1 MGYKAGVD
9 REQQI
14 LFPET
19 LDEYVSPDNPV
30 RFIDAFVA
38 KLDMA
43 ELGFERAVP
52 AREGAPGY
60 DPRDLLKLFI
70 YGYLNKTRSSR
81 RLERETHRNL
91 EVIWLVRR
99 LRPDHKAIAEFRR
112 KHPKALMQVSK
123 EFVLLCKKLDLFSAQ
138 LVFIDG
144 SKFRAV
150 NSKDRNFTVPKLQIL
165 LGRID
170 ANIEQYLAEVEA
182 QDAEEKEQPGA
193 TDPQLQEKL
202 KAFQERKTEYEGYLK
217 HLHESGESQLSLT
230 DPESR
235 LMKLHGDKKVC
246 FNAQIAVDAKHH
258 LIVADDVTNE
268 VNDEWQL
275 APMALAAKEAL
286 EVETLDAAADAGYHV
301 GTQVVE
307 CEANEITPW
316 VPKPKTS
323 SKNEKKG
330 LYTKEAFTYSAE
342 QDTYQ
347 CPAGQVLGFTTQT
360 EQEDGRIL
368 RYYNN
373 YSACAACP
381 LRARCTESKQGR
393 RIMRTPE
400 EPRLEA
406 MAQRMEEKP
415 GLMLQRKSVVE
426 HPYGTMKWWW
436 DGGYFLM
443 KGLTK
448 VRGEFSLMTLAYNLR
463 RVMNLLGVECLLE
476 ALRTGKMPAPQPV

>member
-38 KLDMA
+38 KLEMA
-43 ELGFERAVP
+43 GLGFERAVP

-91 EVIWLVRR
+91 EVIWLMRR

-112 KHPKALMQVSK
+112 KHPKALKQVSK
-123 EFVLLCKKLDLFSAQ
+123 EFVLLCRKLDLFSAQ

-165 LGRID
+165 LARID
-170 ANIEQYLAEVEA
+170 ANIEQYLAAVEA
-182 QDAEEKEQPGA
+182 QDAQEKEQPGA
-193 TDPQLQEKL
+193 TEPGLQEKL
-202 KAFQERKTEYEGYLK
+202 KAFQARKQEYEGYLK
-217 HLHESGESQLSLT
+217 HLEESGESQLSLT

-268 VNDEWQL
+268 VNDLEQL
-275 APMALAAKEAL
+275 AVMAKAAKQVL
-286 EVETLDAAADAGYHV
+286 EVETLDAAADAGYHNGV
-301 GTQVVE
+301 EVVE
-307 CEANEITPW
+307 CEADGITPW

-342 QDTYQ
+342 QDAYQ
-347 CPAGQVLGFTTQT
+347 CPAGQWLGFSTQT

-368 RYYNN
+368 RYYTNWP
-373 YSACAACP
+373 ACAACP

-400 EPRLEA
+400 EGRLEV

-426 HPYGTMKWWW
+426 HPFGTMKWWW
-436 DGGYFLM
+436 DGGYFLL

-463 RVMNLLGVECLLE
+463 RVLNLLGVECLLE
-476 ALRTGKMPAPQPV
+476 ALRTGKMPVPQPV

>member
-19 LDEYVSPDNPV
+19 LDEYVSPENPV

-38 KLDMA
+38 QLEMA
-43 ELGFERAVP
+43 KLGFERAVP

-91 EVIWLVRR
+91 EVIWLLRR

-112 KHPKALMQVSK
+112 KHPKALKQVSR
-123 EFVLLCKKLDLFSAQ
+123 EFVLLCRKLDLFSAQ

-144 SKFRAV
+144 AKFRAV

-165 LGRID
+165 LARID
-170 ANIEQYLAEVEA
+170 ANIEQYLAALEA
-182 QDAEEKEQPGA
+182 RDAQEEEQPGA
-193 TDPQLQEKL
+193 TEPKLQEKL
-202 KAFQERKTEYEGYLK
+202 KAFQERREEYEQYLK
-217 HLHESGESQLSLT
+217 YLQESGESQLSLT

-235 LMKLHGDKKVC
+235 LMKLHGDQKVC

-268 VNDEWQL
+268 VNDLEQL
-275 APMALAAKEAL
+275 APMAKAAMQAL
-286 EVETLDAAADAGYHV
+286 EVETLDAAADAGYHNGV
-301 GTQVVE
+301 EVVE
-307 CEANEITPW
+307 CEANGITPW
-316 VPKPKTS
+316 VPRPKSS

-330 LYTKEAFTYSAE
+330 LYTKEAFTYSPE
-342 QDTYQ
+342 QDAYH
-347 CPAGQVLGFTTQT
+347 CPAGQWLGFSTQS

-368 RYYNN
+368 RYYSNWP
-373 YSACAACP
+373 ACAACP

-406 MAQRMEEKP
+406 MGQRMEEEP

-426 HPYGTMKWWW
+426 HPFGTMKWWW
-436 DGGYFLM
+436 DGGYFLL

-476 ALRTGKMPAPQPV
+476 ALRTGKMPCPRPV

>member
-43 ELGFERAVP
+43 DLGFERAVP

-91 EVIWLVRR
+91 EVIWLLRR

-112 KHPKALMQVSK
+112 KHPKALKQVSR
-123 EFVLLCKKLDLFSAQ
+123 EFVLLCRKLDLFSAQ

-144 SKFRAV
+144 AKFRAV

-165 LGRID
+165 LARID
-170 ANIEQYLAEVEA
+170 ANIEQYLAAVDA
-182 QDAEEKEQPGA
+182 QDAQEKEQPGA

-202 KAFQERKTEYEGYLK
+202 KAFQERKQEYVGYLK
-217 HLHESGESQLSLT
+217 HLQESGESQLSLT

-258 LIVADDVTNE
+258 LIVAADVTNE
-268 VNDEWQL
+268 VNDLEQL
-275 APMALAAKEAL
+275 APMAKAAMQVL
-286 EVETLDAAADAGYHV
+286 EVETLDAAADAGYHNGV
-301 GTQVVE
+301 EVVE
-307 CEANEITPW
+307 CEANGITPY
-316 VPKPKTS
+316 VAKPKSS
-323 SKNEKKG
+323 SKNDNKG

-342 QDTYQ
+342 QDAYQ
-347 CPAGQVLGFTTQT
+347 CPAGQWLGFST
-360 EQEDGRIL
+360 ETEKDGRAL
-368 RYYNN
+368 RYYANWP
-373 YSACAACP
+373 ACASCP

-415 GLMLQRKSVVE
+415 GLMLQRKSTVE
-426 HPYGTMKWWW
+426 HPYGTMKWTW
-436 DGGYFLM
+436 DGYYFLV
-443 KGLTK
+443 KGLKK

-463 RVMNLLGVECLLE
+463 RVINLLGVECLLE
-476 ALRTGKMPAPQPV
+476 ALRTGEMPAPQPV